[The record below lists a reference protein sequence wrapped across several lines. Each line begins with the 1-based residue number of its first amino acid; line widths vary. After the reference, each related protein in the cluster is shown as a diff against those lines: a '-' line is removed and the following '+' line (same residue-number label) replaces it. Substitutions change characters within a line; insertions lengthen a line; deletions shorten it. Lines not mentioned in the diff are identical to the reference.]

1 MRQISVTFASAP
13 CLIQPILYGDGC
25 FSVFNPSLVTMFLD
39 TMFSLLPLSIITSHT
54 FLVYNTPGS
63 KYVVLLRLLYLF
75 WRQ

>member
-1 MRQISVTFASAP
+1 
-13 CLIQPILYGDGC
+13 
-25 FSVFNPSLVTMFLD
+25 LVTMFLD